1 MDSTAGEHGNHSR
14 ASSEADSRNPET
26 RLKSFNALVKKD
38 RSFSQV
44 DTRNNKGCVPLYF
57 ERASSAWWYPKFDS
71 SILEK
76 EYQEFSFVN
85 NRRAV
90 VKILIYLLIAAL
102 IWMIYFGATQKDDNQ
117 QPVLIA
123 IACFGAVFFISL
135 AFVQSSFYRHIPSI
149 ASLCLALLIITVDLL
164 FFARGRVD
172 DELSGA
178 AHFAMSASFI
188 LIIYTMLHS
197 IPLLVSMIILILFS
211 IVHEVLY
218 AFRLDQLNESA
229 GKIVCIILLHL
240 VVHMIAIQISFMAQ
254 VRDRS
259 TFWKFGQRLIAKRE
273 AEIEKSAKASMVRS
287 VMPETIAEEI
297 VTENFQRKE
306 LTFRPFKMHR
316 MEDVSILFA
325 DIVGFTQ
332 MSSNKTA
339 EQLVGL
345 LSDLFGRFDQLT
357 YEHQCEKISTLGDA
371 YYCVAGCPEPIA
383 EHAFCCVDMGLAM
396 VKTIKEFDEENNEQV
411 GMRVGIHTGTVLCG
425 IIGNKRFKFDVW
437 SNDVTLANKM
447 ETAGVPGKVHITQ
460 ATKDFLDD
468 TYIYEDGNGS
478 SRHIALQ
485 DITTYLILGKKRK
498 HEKKGSSRHH
508 KSESKP
514 DESFKKVSIRIDKNA
529 VMSSNTSTPSNG
541 PSNSPSNSPSNG
553 PSNSLAVQVPPENK
567 SPRGSLKRQSE
578 EIIDSDILNSSYT
591 SEDEYGIHNGRRQ
604 SQVLGGTINE
614 ALARFRLR
622 TSNDRELVALIK
634 DNENSFANP
643 PLVTGSLWFR
653 DRSLEKSYHEEGQ
666 DTTLLSP
673 TVTTFASPKVNFLF
687 DVFTSNLVYVC
698 VVVLCFI
705 MLSAVGNISIP
716 NYIVLALTCWL
727 EIFFLIFNI
736 SRAYPQRMKFFS
748 AFAKLPG
755 WLSSHVS
762 GTVLMCL
769 PVLTVMLNFTACGK
783 DVSNDFV
790 TFSANVMI
798 VTFIH
803 FCNFTQLTSILKSA
817 LVALLAI
824 LFIIITTT
832 VRDCGNVEAKLQRDM
847 IPTLILLTILIF
859 ILNYR
864 NDIGVRMNFLVDA
877 EAAKDKKEAKMNK
890 AQADWLLESIIPRHV
905 IAELQEEKLYSR
917 NYENVGVIF
926 ASIVNFGDFYE
937 ENFEGGKECIRVL
950 NELVGD
956 FDDLLQKPEF
966 SEVEKIKTVN
976 GSTFMAASGLNNSQ
990 GNGKGKN
997 HLKQLIEFALAMMQ
1011 EINNFNDHML
1021 GFKFI
1026 LRVGF
1031 NAGPVTAGVI
1041 GTNKLFYDIWGDT
1054 VNIASRMDSTGVE
1067 GRVQVS
1073 EESKKLLEE
1082 FFAFEE
1088 RGEIPVKGKGTIKTF
1103 LLVGPVDETIHVEVK
1118 II

>member
-1 MDSTAGEHGNHSR
+1 
-14 ASSEADSRNPET
+14 
-26 RLKSFNALVKKD
+26 
-38 RSFSQV
+38 
-44 DTRNNKGCVPLYF
+44 
-57 ERASSAWWYPKFDS
+57 
-71 SILEK
+71 
-76 EYQEFSFVN
+76 
-85 NRRAV
+85 
-90 VKILIYLLIAAL
+90 
-102 IWMIYFGATQKDDNQ
+102 
-117 QPVLIA
+117 VL
-123 IACFGAVFFISL
+123 G
-135 AFVQSSFYRHIPSI
+135 
-149 ASLCLALLIITVDLL
+149 
-164 FFARGRVD
+164 
-172 DELSGA
+172 
-178 AHFAMSASFI
+178 
-188 LIIYTMLHS
+188 
-197 IPLLVSMIILILFS
+197 
-211 IVHEVLY
+211 
-218 AFRLDQLNESA
+218 LNESA
-229 GKIVCIILLHL
+229 GKIVCTAVLHL

-273 AEIEKSAKASMVRS
+273 AEIEKSAKDSMVRS

-297 VTENFQRKE
+297 VSENFQKKE

-396 VKTIKEFDEENNEQV
+396 VKTIKEFDDENNEQV

-468 TYIYEDGNGS
+468 TYLYEDGNGS
-478 SRHIALQ
+478 SRHVALEG
-485 DITTYLILGKKRK
+485 ITTYLILGKKRK

-508 KSESKP
+508 KNESKP
-514 DESFKKVSIRIDKNA
+514 DESFKKVSIRLDKNA
-529 VMSSNTSTPSNG
+529 VMSSNG
-541 PSNSPSNSPSNG
+541 PSSS

-591 SEDEYGIHNGRRQ
+591 SEDEYGMHNGRRP
-604 SQVLGGTINE
+604 SQALGGTINE

-698 VVVLCFI
+698 VVILCFI
-705 MLSAVGNISIP
+705 MLSAVGNISIA
-716 NYIVLALTCWL
+716 NYIVLALTCLL

-736 SRAYPQRMKFFS
+736 SRAYPQHMKFFA

-803 FCNFTQLTSILKSA
+803 FCNFTQLTSILKSG

-832 VRDCGNVEAKLQRDM
+832 VSDCGNVEAKLQQDM

-1088 RGEIPVKGKGTIKTF
+1088 RGEIPVKGKGTITTF
-1103 LLVGPVDETIHVEVK
+1103 LCVGPVAVDDTIHVEVK
-1118 II
+1118 IT

>member
-1 MDSTAGEHGNHSR
+1 MVDSTAGEYGNHSR
-14 ASSEADSRNPET
+14 ASSEADSRNPEA

-102 IWMIYFGATQKDDNQ
+102 IWMIYFGATQKDDNR

-123 IACFGAVFFISL
+123 IACFGAVFFAFL
-135 AFVQSSFYRHIPSI
+135 AFVQSSFYRHIPCI
-149 ASLCLALLIITVDLL
+149 ASLFLALLIITVDLL
-164 FFARGRVD
+164 FFLRNV
-172 DELSGA
+172 EEFSGA
-178 AHFAMSASFI
+178 AHFAMCASFI

-197 IPLLVSMIILILFS
+197 IPLFVSMIILALFS
-211 IVHEVLY
+211 IVNEILY
-218 AFRLDQLNESA
+218 ATQLGLNESA
-229 GKIVCIILLHL
+229 RKIVCTAVLHL
-240 VVHMIAIQISFMAQ
+240 VVHITAIQISFMAQ

-273 AEIEKSAKASMVRS
+273 AEIEKSAKDSMIRS

-297 VTENFQRKE
+297 VENFQKKE

-371 YYCVAGCPEPIA
+371 YYCVAGCPEPIS

-460 ATKDFLDD
+460 VTKDFLDD
-468 TYIYEDGNGS
+468 SYLYEDGNGS
-478 SRHIALQ
+478 SRHVALEG
-485 DITTYLILGKKRK
+485 ITTYLILGKKRK
-498 HEKKGSSRHH
+498 HDKKGSSRHH

-514 DESFKKVSIRIDKNA
+514 DESSKKVSIRIDKND
-529 VMSSNTSTPSNG
+529 VVPPSN
-541 PSNSPSNSPSNG
+541 NG
-553 PSNSLAVQVPPENK
+553 PSNSLSIQVQPENK
-567 SPRGSLKRQSE
+567 SPRGSLKRPSE
-578 EIIDSDILNSSYT
+578 EILDSEILNSSYT
-591 SEDEYGIHNGRRQ
+591 SEDEYGLYNGRRP

-614 ALARFRLR
+614 AIARFRLR

-687 DVFTSNLVYVC
+687 DVFISNLVYVC
-698 VVVLCFI
+698 VVILCLI
-705 MLSAVGNISIP
+705 MLNTVDGISIAV
-716 NYIVLALTCWL
+716 NYIVFALTFLL

-736 SRAYPQRMKFFS
+736 SRAYPQHMKFFA
-748 AFAKLPG
+748 AFSKLPG
-755 WLSSHVS
+755 WLSSHIS

-769 PVLTVMLNFTACGK
+769 PVLTVMLNFTVCGK
-783 DVSNDFV
+783 SDSIDFV

-832 VRDCGNVEAKLQRDM
+832 ISDCDNVEAILQADM

-877 EAAKDKKEAKMNK
+877 EAAKDKREAKMNK

-956 FDDLLQKPEF
+956 FDDLLEKPKF

-997 HLKQLIEFALAMMQ
+997 HLKQLIEFALAMMT
-1011 EINNFNDHML
+1011 EISSFNDHML

-1054 VNIASRMDSTGVE
+1054 VNTASRMDSTGVE

-1073 EESKKLLEE
+1073 EASKNLLEE

-1103 LLVGPVDETIHVEVK
+1103 LLVGPVADTSDVQVK
-1118 II
+1118 SHIQ

>member
-1 MDSTAGEHGNHSR
+1 MDSSAGESGNHSR
-14 ASSEADSRNPET
+14 ASSEADSRHPEV
-26 RLKSFNALVKKD
+26 RLRSLNELVKKD

-71 SILEK
+71 RILEK

-90 VKILIYLLIAAL
+90 VKILIYLLIASL
-102 IWMIYFGATQKDDNQ
+102 IWMIYFGATQTDEDR

-123 IACFGAVFFISL
+123 IACFGAIFFALL
-135 AFVQSSFYRHIPSI
+135 AFVQSSLYKHLPFIAPLFLSI
-149 ASLCLALLIITVDLL
+149 LIVTADLL
-164 FFARGRVD
+164 FFLRSV
-172 DELSGA
+172 EEFSGA
-178 AHFAMSASFI
+178 AHFAMCASFI
-188 LIIYTMLHS
+188 LIIYTVLHS
-197 IPLLVSMIILILFS
+197 IPLFVSMIVLTLFS
-211 IVHEVLY
+211 IVHEILY
-218 AFRLDQLNESA
+218 AYELGLYEDA
-229 GKIVCIILLHL
+229 TKIVCTAVLHL
-240 VVHMIAIQISFMAQ
+240 VVHIIAIQISFMAQ

-259 TFWKFGQRLIAKRE
+259 TFWKFGQRLLAKRE
-273 AEIEKSAKASMVRS
+273 AEIEKSAKDSMIRS

-297 VTENFQRKE
+297 VSNNFRKKE
-306 LTFRPFKMHR
+306 LTFRPFRMHR

-357 YEHQCEKISTLGDA
+357 AENQCEKISTLGDA
-371 YYCVAGCPEPIA
+371 YYCVAGCPEPIP

-396 VKTIKEFDEENNEQV
+396 VKTIKEFDEENNEEV

-468 TYIYEDGNGS
+468 SYIYEDGYGS
-478 SRHIALQ
+478 SRHAALEG
-485 DITTYLILGKKRK
+485 ITTYLILGKKKK
-498 HEKKGSSRHH
+498 HEKKNSSRHH
-508 KSESKP
+508 KSDKKA
-514 DESFKKVSIRIDKNA
+514 DESIKKVSIRLDKND
-529 VMSSNTSTPSNG
+529 VMSSSDQ
-541 PSNSPSNSPSNG
+541 
-553 PSNSLAVQVPPENK
+553 SNSLSVQVQPENK
-567 SPRGSLKRQSE
+567 SPRGSLKHQHQVE
-578 EIIDSDILNSSYT
+578 EILDSDILNSSYT
-591 SEDEYGIHNGRRQ
+591 SEEEYAYYNGRRP
-604 SQVLGGTINE
+604 SQVHGTINE
-614 ALARFRLR
+614 AIARFRLT
-622 TSNDRELVALIK
+622 TSNDRELVALIR

-653 DRSLEKSYHEEGQ
+653 DRSLEKSYHKEGQ

-673 TVTTFASPKVNFLF
+673 TVSTFASPKVNFLF
-687 DVFTSNLVYVC
+687 DVFLSNLVYVC
-698 VVVLCFI
+698 VVVLSFT
-705 MLSAVGNISIP
+705 MLSMVGDISIA
-716 NYIVLALTCWL
+716 NYLVFALTFFL
-727 EIFFLIFNI
+727 EVFFLIFNY
-736 SRAYPQRMKFFS
+736 SRSYPQRMSLFS
-748 AFAKLPG
+748 SFSKLPG
-755 WLSSHVS
+755 WLSSHIS
-762 GTVLMCL
+762 GSLLMCL
-769 PVLTVMLNFTACGK
+769 PAITVLLNFTVCGK
-783 DVSNDFV
+783 VKIRDFV
-790 TFSANVMI
+790 TFSADVMI
-798 VTFIH
+798 VTLIH
-803 FCNFTQLTSILKSA
+803 FCNFTQLTSVVKSA
-817 LVALLAI
+817 LVTVFAI
-824 LFIIITTT
+824 IFIIIPTS
-832 VRDCGNVEAKLQRDM
+832 VGECDNVEEHLQRDM
-847 IPTLILLTILIF
+847 IPTLILLIILIF

-877 EAAKDKKEAKMNK
+877 EAAKDKENAKMNK
-890 AQADWLLESIIPRHV
+890 AQADWLLGSIIPRHV

-926 ASIVNFGDFYE
+926 ASIVNFEDFYE

-956 FDDLLQKPEF
+956 FDDLLEKVQF

-1011 EINNFNDHML
+1011 EIRKFNDNML
-1021 GFKFI
+1021 GFEFI

-1054 VNIASRMDSTGVE
+1054 VNIASRMDSTGVD

-1073 EESKKLLEE
+1073 EASKNLLEE
-1082 FFAFEE
+1082 FFTFEE
-1088 RGEIPVKGKGTIKTF
+1088 RGEIPVKGKGKIKTF
-1103 LLVGPVDETIHVEVK
+1103 LLVCPSHDSLHIEV
-1118 II
+1118 

>member
-1 MDSTAGEHGNHSR
+1 MDCSGENGTHSQ
-14 ASSEADSRNPET
+14 ASSEADTGNSHT
-26 RLKSFNALVKKD
+26 RVKTFNVAVKKD

-57 ERASSAWWYPKFDS
+57 ERASSGWWYPRFDS
-71 SILEK
+71 SILEG

-102 IWMIYFGATQKDDNQ
+102 IWMIYFGATQNDDNR

-123 IACFGAVFFISL
+123 IACFGGVFFASI
-135 AFVQSSFYRHIPSI
+135 AFVKSPFYRHMPCI
-149 ASLCLALLIITVDLL
+149 ASLFLALLIIAIDLL
-164 FFARGRVD
+164 FFLRSVQ
-172 DELSGA
+172 ELSGSA
-178 AHFAMSASFI
+178 RFAMCASFI

-197 IPLLVSMIILILFS
+197 IPLLLCMIILVLFS
-211 IVHEVLY
+211 IIHEVLY
-218 AFRLDQLNESA
+218 NVVLGSNESA
-229 GKIVCIILLHL
+229 GKITCTAILHL
-240 VVHMIAIQISFMAQ
+240 VIHVIAIQISFMAQ

-273 AEIEKSAKASMVRS
+273 AEIEKSAKHAMIRS

-297 VTENFQRKE
+297 LEVSKNGNNKE

-316 MEDVSILFA
+316 MENVSILFA

-357 YEHQCEKISTLGDA
+357 YDHQCEKISTLGDA
-371 YYCVAGCPEPIA
+371 YYCVAGCPQPIS

-396 VKTIKEFDEENNEQV
+396 VKTIKEFDEENSEQV

-425 IIGNKRFKFDVW
+425 IIGNQRFKFDVW

-460 ATKDFLDD
+460 TTYDFLDD
-468 TYIYEDGNGS
+468 SYLYEPGNGGT
-478 SRHIALQ
+478 RHVALEG
-485 DITTYLILGKKRK
+485 ITTYLITGKKRK
-498 HEKKGSSRHH
+498 HEKKGSSRNHSYR
-508 KSESKP
+508 KRDGTGDP
-514 DESFKKVSIRIDKNA
+514 SFKKVSIRIDKND
-529 VMSSNTSTPSNG
+529 VLPSSAPNTLS
-541 PSNSPSNSPSNG
+541 
-553 PSNSLAVQVPPENK
+553 VQSQPDNK
-567 SPRGSLKRQSE
+567 SPKSSMKRKSE
-578 EIIDSDILNSSYT
+578 EIMESDILNSSIT
-591 SEDEYGIHNGRRQ
+591 SEDDFSFMHTGRRP
-604 SQVLGGTINE
+604 SQVFGATINE
-614 ALARFRLR
+614 AIARANRLR
-622 TSNDRELVALIK
+622 TSNDMELVALIK
-634 DNENSFANP
+634 DNENSFVDP
-643 PLVTGSLWFR
+643 PLVTGSLWFKER
-653 DRSLEKSYHEEGQ
+653 HLERSYHKEGQ
-666 DTTLLSP
+666 DTTMLSP
-673 TVTTFASPKVNFLF
+673 TVTTFASPKFNFLF
-687 DVFTSNLVYVC
+687 DVLISNLVYIL
-698 VVVLCFI
+698 VVVLCFL
-705 MLSAVGNISIP
+705 MLNGDIDYIP
-716 NYIVLALTCWL
+716 VAIYVVFPLTFVL

-736 SRAYPQRMKFFS
+736 SRAFPQHVRIFTIFS
-748 AFAKLPG
+748 EVPG
-755 WLSSHVS
+755 WVSSHVS

-769 PVLTVMLNFTACGK
+769 PVLMLLLMFTACENIL
-783 DVSNDFV
+783 DSSTDFV
-790 TFSANVMI
+790 TFTANVMI
-798 VTFIH
+798 VAFIH
-803 FCNFTQLTSILKSA
+803 FCNFTQLTSVLKSG
-817 LVALLAI
+817 LVTILAI
-824 LFIIITTT
+824 MFVIITTT
-832 VRDCGNVEAKLQRDM
+832 VDKCAAVEEMLSVDM
-847 IPTLILLTILIF
+847 IPAMILLVILIF

-877 EAAKDKKEAKMNK
+877 EAALDKKEAKMNK
-890 AQADWLLESIIPRHV
+890 AQADWLLESIIPKHV
-905 IAELQEEKLYSR
+905 IDVLEEEKLYSR

-956 FDDLLQKPEF
+956 FDDLLGKSEF

-976 GSTFMAASGLNNSQ
+976 GSTFMAASGLNSQ

-997 HLKQLIEFALAMMQ
+997 HLKQLIEFALAMLQ
-1011 EINNFNDHML
+1011 EIRNFNDHML
-1021 GFKFI
+1021 GFEFI

-1067 GRVQVS
+1067 NRVQVS
-1073 EESKKLLEE
+1073 EASKNLLEE
-1082 FFAFEE
+1082 FFTFEK
-1088 RGEIPVKGKGTIKTF
+1088 RGEIPVKGKGKITTF
-1103 LLVGPVDETIHVEVK
+1103 LLVGPKDTFQLEVK
-1118 II
+1118 

>member
-1 MDSTAGEHGNHSR
+1 MDSTAGEYGNHSR
-14 ASSEADSRNPET
+14 ASSEADARNPEA

-44 DTRNNKGCVPLYF
+44 DTRSNKGCVPLYF
-57 ERASSAWWYPKFDS
+57 ERASSAWWHPKFDS

-90 VKILIYLLIAAL
+90 VKILIYLLITAL
-102 IWMIYFGATQKDDNQ
+102 IWMIYFGATQENDNR

-123 IACFGAVFFISL
+123 IACFGVVFFVSI
-135 AFVQSSFYRHIPSI
+135 AFVQSSLYRHIPCI
-149 ASLCLALLIITVDLL
+149 ASLVLALLIITVDLL
-164 FFARGRVD
+164 FFARSREEFSVP
-172 DELSGA
+172 A
-178 AHFAMSASFI
+178 RFAMCASFI

-197 IPLLVSMIILILFS
+197 IPLFVSMIILALFS
-211 IVHEVLY
+211 IVHEVLH
-218 AFRLDQLNESA
+218 ATILNLE
-229 GKIVCIILLHL
+229 GNPRQIVCTVILHL
-240 VVHMIAIQISFMAQ
+240 VVHIIAIQISFMAQ

-273 AEIEKSAKASMVRS
+273 AEIEKSAKYSMIRS
-287 VMPETIAEEI
+287 VMPETIAQEI
-297 VTENFQRKE
+297 VTENFQKRE

-371 YYCVAGCPEPIA
+371 YYCVAGCPEPIS

-396 VKTIKEFDEENNEQV
+396 VKTIKEFDEENNEHV

-437 SNDVTLANKM
+437 SNDVHLANKM

-468 TYIYEDGNGS
+468 SYIYEDGDGS
-478 SRHIALQ
+478 SRHVALEG
-485 DITTYLILGKKRK
+485 ITTYLILGKKRK
-498 HEKKGSSRHH
+498 HDKKGSSRHH
-508 KSESKP
+508 KSQSKP
-514 DESFKKVSIRIDKNA
+514 NESFKKVSIRIDKND
-529 VMSSNTSTPSNG
+529 VM
-541 PSNSPSNSPSNG
+541 PSNG
-553 PSNSLAVQVPPENK
+553 PSNSLSIQEPPENK

-578 EIIDSDILNSSYT
+578 EILDSEILNSSYT
-591 SEDEYGIHNGRRQ
+591 SEDDYGMYNGRRP

-614 ALARFRLR
+614 AIARFRLR

-634 DNENSFANP
+634 DNENSFSNP

-687 DVFTSNLVYVC
+687 DVFISNLIYVC
-698 VVVLCFI
+698 VVILCFI
-705 MLSAVGNISIP
+705 MLSSVGEISIA
-716 NYIVLALTCWL
+716 NYIVLALTCLL
-727 EIFFLIFNI
+727 EIFLLIFHI
-736 SRAYPQRMKFFS
+736 SRAYPQHLKCFTGFS
-748 AFAKLPG
+748 KLPG

-769 PVLTVMLNFTACGK
+769 PVLTVLLNFTVCGK
-783 DVSNDFV
+783 SGVDEAFV

-803 FCNFTQLTSILKSA
+803 FCNFTQLTSVLKSA

-824 LFIIITTT
+824 LFIIITAA
-832 VRDCGNVEAKLQRDM
+832 VSECDNVEAALGRDI
-847 IPTLILLTILIF
+847 IPTLVLLIILIF

-864 NDIGVRMNFLVDA
+864 NDIGVRLNFLVDA
-877 EAAKDKKEAKMNK
+877 EAAKDKKEAKMSK

-956 FDDLLQKPEF
+956 FDDLLEQVHF

-1011 EINNFNDHML
+1011 EISKFNTHML

-1073 EESKKLLEE
+1073 EASKNLLQE
-1082 FFAFEE
+1082 FFVFEE

-1103 LLVGPVDETIHVEVK
+1103 LLVGPVADPKHVEVN
-1118 II
+1118 I

>member
-1 MDSTAGEHGNHSR
+1 MPAEHGSHSQ
-14 ASSEADSRNPET
+14 ASSEADARNPET
-26 RLKSFNALVKKD
+26 RLKSFNVLVKKD

-44 DTRNNKGCVPLYF
+44 DTRNYKGCVPLYF

-102 IWMIYFGATQKDDNQ
+102 IWMIYFGSTREDEK
-117 QPVLIA
+117 PVLIA
-123 IACFGAVFFISL
+123 IACFAAVFFGFILFAHSSL
-135 AFVQSSFYRHIPSI
+135 YQHVPCI
-149 ASLCLALLIITVDLL
+149 ASLFLALLIITIDLL
-164 FFARGRVD
+164 FFLQGV
-172 DELSGA
+172 EEFSGA
-178 AHFAMSASFI
+178 AHFAMCASFI

-197 IPLLVSMIILILFS
+197 IPLFVSIIILTLFS
-211 IVHEVLY
+211 VVHEVLY
-218 AFRLDQLNESA
+218 GYELDLNE
-229 GKIVCIILLHL
+229 GPWKIICTAFLHL
-240 VVHMIAIQISFMAQ
+240 VVHMLAIQISFMAQ

-273 AEIEKSAKASMVRS
+273 AEIEKSAKDSMIRS

-297 VTENFQRKE
+297 VMANFLRKE

-316 MEDVSILFA
+316 MDDVSILFA

-371 YYCVAGCPEPIA
+371 YYCVAGCPEPIS

-396 VKTIKEFDEENNEQV
+396 VKTIKEFDDENNEQV

-478 SRHIALQ
+478 SRHAALEG
-485 DITTYLILGKKRK
+485 ITTYLILGKKRK
-498 HEKKGSSRHH
+498 HEKKGVSRQH
-508 KSESKP
+508 KSDRP
-514 DESFKKVSIRIDKNA
+514 DNSFKQVSIRIDKNA
-529 VMSSNTSTPSNG
+529 VMSPNG
-541 PSNSPSNSPSNG
+541 Q
-553 PSNSLAVQVPPENK
+553 SNSLSVQVPPENK
-567 SPRGSLKRQSE
+567 SPRTSLNRQSE
-578 EIIDSDILNSSYT
+578 EILDSDVLNSSYT
-591 SEDEYGIHNGRRQ
+591 SEDDYVLSNDRRP

-653 DRSLEKSYHEEGQ
+653 DSSLEKSYHEEGQ
-666 DTTLLSP
+666 ATTMLSP

-687 DVFTSNLVYVC
+687 DVFVSNFVYLFVVILSFVMLHLVGDV
-698 VVVLCFI
+698 
-705 MLSAVGNISIP
+705 SIA
-716 NYIVLALTCWL
+716 NYIVFAFTCLL
-727 EIFFLIFNI
+727 EIFFLTFNI
-736 SRAYPQRMKFFS
+736 SRAYPNHVKYFASFS
-748 AFAKLPG
+748 KLPA
-755 WLSSHVS
+755 WLSSHIS
-762 GTVLMCL
+762 GTILMCL
-769 PVLTVMLNFTACGK
+769 PVLTVMMNFTVCGQH
-783 DVSNDFV
+783 VNNDFV

-817 LVALLAI
+817 FVALLVT

-832 VRDCGNVEAKLQRDM
+832 VSNCDNVADMVQSDM
-847 IPTLILLTILIF
+847 IPTLVLLAVLIF

-926 ASIVNFGDFYE
+926 ASIVNFADFYE

-956 FDDLLQKPEF
+956 FDDLLQRHEF

-1011 EINNFNDHML
+1011 EIKNFNDHML

-1073 EESKKLLEE
+1073 KASKNLLEE
-1082 FFAFEE
+1082 FFVFEE

-1103 LLVGPVDETIHVEVK
+1103 LLVGPVDDNIHVEVK
-1118 II
+1118 SA

>member
-1 MDSTAGEHGNHSR
+1 MDSTAGEYGNHSR

-102 IWMIYFGATQKDDNQ
+102 IWMIYFGATQKDDNR

-123 IACFGAVFFISL
+123 IACFGAVFFAFL
-135 AFVQSSFYRHIPSI
+135 AFVQSSHYRHIPRI
-149 ASLCLALLIITVDLL
+149 ASLFLAMLIITIDLL
-164 FFARGRVD
+164 FFVRRV
-172 DELSGA
+172 EEFSGA
-178 AHFAMSASFI
+178 AHFTMCASFI

-197 IPLLVSMIILILFS
+197 IPLFVSMIILALFS
-211 IVHEVLY
+211 IVHEILY
-218 AFRLDQLNESA
+218 AYVGLNESA
-229 GKIVCIILLHL
+229 EKIVCTAVLHL
-240 VVHMIAIQISFMAQ
+240 VVHIIAIQISFMAQ

-273 AEIEKSAKASMVRS
+273 AEVEKSAKDSMIRS
-287 VMPETIAEEI
+287 VMPETIATEI
-297 VTENFQRKE
+297 VTNFQKKE

-371 YYCVAGCPEPIA
+371 YYCVAGCPEPISY
-383 EHAFCCVDMGLAM
+383 HAFCCVDMGLAM

-478 SRHIALQ
+478 SRHVALEG
-485 DITTYLILGKKRK
+485 ITTYLILGKKRK

-514 DESFKKVSIRIDKNA
+514 EEPFKKVSIRIDKND
-529 VMSSNTSTPSNG
+529 VVPSESY
-541 PSNSPSNSPSNG
+541 P
-553 PSNSLAVQVPPENK
+553 NSLSVQIPPENK

-578 EIIDSDILNSSYT
+578 DILDSDILNSSYT
-591 SEDEYGIHNGRRQ
+591 SEDEYGGLYNDRRP

-614 ALARFRLR
+614 AIARFKLR

-634 DNENSFANP
+634 DSENSFANP

-653 DRSLEKSYHEEGQ
+653 DRSLEESYHKEGQ

-673 TVTTFASPKVNFLF
+673 TVTTFASPKVNFIF
-687 DVFTSNLVYVC
+687 DVFISILVYVY
-698 VVVLCFI
+698 VVILCFI
-705 MLSAVGNISIP
+705 MLSVVGYISIA
-716 NYIVLALTCWL
+716 NYIVFAFTCLL

-736 SRAYPQRMKFFS
+736 SRAYPQQLKFLAAFS
-748 AFAKLPG
+748 KLPG
-755 WLSSHVS
+755 WLTSHIS

-769 PVLTVMLNFTACGK
+769 PVLTVMLNFTVCDK
-783 DVSNDFV
+783 DVISRDFV
-790 TFSANVMI
+790 TFSANAMI

-803 FCNFTQLTSILKSA
+803 FCNFTQLISILKSA
-817 LVALLAI
+817 LVAVLAI

-832 VRDCGNVEAKLQRDM
+832 VSSCGNVEAKLERDM

-864 NDIGVRMNFLVDA
+864 NDIGIRMKFLVDA

-956 FDDLLQKPEF
+956 FDDLLERPDF

-997 HLKQLIEFALAMMQ
+997 HLKQLITFALAMMT

-1041 GTNKLFYDIWGDT
+1041 GSNKLFYDIWGDT

-1073 EESKKLLEE
+1073 EASKNLLEE
-1082 FFAFEE
+1082 FFDFEE
-1088 RGEIPVKGKGTIKTF
+1088 RGEIPVKGKGTIKTS
-1103 LLVGPVDETIHVEVK
+1103 LLVGPLRNRDENEINVEVEH
-1118 II
+1118 

>member
-1 MDSTAGEHGNHSR
+1 MDSTAGEYGSHSR
-14 ASSEADSRNPET
+14 ASSEADSRNPEA

-71 SILEK
+71 PILEK

-102 IWMIYFGATQKDDNQ
+102 IWMIYFGATQKDDNR

-123 IACFGAVFFISL
+123 IACFGAVFFVSL
-135 AFVQSSFYRHIPSI
+135 AFVQSSLYRHIPCI

-164 FFARGRVD
+164 FFARRSVE
-172 DELSGA
+172 ELSGA
-178 AHFAMSASFI
+178 AHFAMCASFI

-197 IPLLVSMIILILFS
+197 IPLVVSMIILALFS

-218 AFRLDQLNESA
+218 AFILGLNESA
-229 GKIVCIILLHL
+229 GKIVCTAVLHL
-240 VVHMIAIQISFMAQ
+240 VVHIIAIQISFMAQ

-273 AEIEKSAKASMVRS
+273 AEIEKSAKDSMVRS

-297 VTENFQRKE
+297 VSNFQKKE

-468 TYIYEDGNGS
+468 TYLYEDGDGS
-478 SRHIALQ
+478 SRHVALEG
-485 DITTYLILGKKRK
+485 ITTYLILGKKRK

-529 VMSSNTSTPSNG
+529 VMA
-541 PSNSPSNSPSNG
+541 SNG
-553 PSNSLAVQVPPENK
+553 PSNSLSVQAPPENK

-578 EIIDSDILNSSYT
+578 EILDSDILNSSYT
-591 SEDEYGIHNGRRQ
+591 SEDEYGLHNGRRP

-666 DTTLLSP
+666 DTTLLCP

-687 DVFTSNLVYVC
+687 DVFISNLVYLC
-698 VVVLCFI
+698 VVILCFI
-705 MLSAVGNISIP
+705 MLGAVGHISIA
-716 NYIVLALTCWL
+716 NYIALALTFLL
-727 EIFFLIFNI
+727 EVFFLIFNI
-736 SRAYPQRMKFFS
+736 SRAYPQYLKFFS
-748 AFAKLPG
+748 AFSKLPG
-755 WLSSHVS
+755 WLSSHIS

-769 PVLTVMLNFTACGK
+769 PVLTVMLNFTVCGTEE
-783 DVSNDFV
+783 VGNDFV

-798 VTFIH
+798 VTLVH

-824 LFIIITTT
+824 LFIIIATT
-832 VRDCGNVEAKLQRDM
+832 VGGCGNVEAKLQQDM

-1011 EINNFNDHML
+1011 EISNFNDHML

-1073 EESKKLLEE
+1073 EASKTLLEE

-1103 LLVGPVDETIHVEVK
+1103 LLVGPVDDTIHLEVK
-1118 II
+1118 ILFKFLKCTGYWFKALLKQV

>member
-1 MDSTAGEHGNHSR
+1 MDITAGEYGNHSR

-102 IWMIYFGATQKDDNQ
+102 IWMIYFGATQENDNR

-123 IACFGAVFFISL
+123 IACFGAVFFVSL
-135 AFVQSSFYRHIPSI
+135 AFVQSSLYKHIPCI
-149 ASLCLALLIITVDLL
+149 ASLFLAMLIITVDLL
-164 FFARGRVD
+164 FFVRSVD
-172 DELSGA
+172 EFSGA
-178 AHFAMSASFI
+178 AHFAMCASFI

-197 IPLLVSMIILILFS
+197 IPLFVSMIILALFS
-211 IVHEVLY
+211 IIHEVLY
-218 AFRLDQLNESA
+218 GYELGLNESP
-229 GKIVCIILLHL
+229 GKIVCTAFLHL
-240 VVHMIAIQISFMAQ
+240 VVHIIAIQISFMAQ

-273 AEIEKSAKASMVRS
+273 AEIEKSAKDSMIRS

-297 VTENFQRKE
+297 RIANFMKKE

-316 MEDVSILFA
+316 MDDVSILFA

-371 YYCVAGCPEPIA
+371 YYCVAGCPEPIP

-460 ATKDFLDD
+460 TTKDFLDD
-468 TYIYEDGNGS
+468 IYIYEDGNGS
-478 SRHIALQ
+478 SRHVALEG
-485 DITTYLILGKKRK
+485 ITTYLILGKKRK

-529 VMSSNTSTPSNG
+529 VMSSN
-541 PSNSPSNSPSNG
+541 G
-553 PSNSLAVQVPPENK
+553 PSNSLSIQVPPENK

-578 EIIDSDILNSSYT
+578 EILDSDVLNSSYT
-591 SEDEYGIHNGRRQ
+591 SEDEYGLNNGRRP
-604 SQVLGGTINE
+604 SQAFCGTINE
-614 ALARFRLR
+614 ALARVRLR

-687 DVFTSNLVYVC
+687 DVFISNLVYVY
-698 VVVLCFI
+698 VVILCFV
-705 MLSAVGNISIP
+705 MLVDHISIA
-716 NYIVLALTCWL
+716 NYITLALTCLL

-736 SRAYPQRMKFFS
+736 SRAYPQHMKFFA
-748 AFAKLPG
+748 AFSKLPG
-755 WLSSHVS
+755 WLSSHIS

-769 PVLTVMLNFTACGK
+769 PVLTVMLNFTVCGK
-783 DVSNDFV
+783 NIDNDIV

-832 VRDCGNVEAKLQRDM
+832 VSDCGNVEAKLQRDM

-890 AQADWLLESIIPRHV
+890 AQADWLLESIIPKHV

-956 FDDLLQKPEF
+956 FDDLLQKLEF

-1011 EINNFNDHML
+1011 EISNFNDHML

-1054 VNIASRMDSTGVE
+1054 VNIASRMDSTGVD

-1073 EESKKLLEE
+1073 EASKNLLEE

-1103 LLVGPVDETIHVEVK
+1103 LLVGPVDDKIDVEVK
-1118 II
+1118 FYINF